1 MPFFPQSNRP
11 ARPDLAIKRHAPTTG
26 GGPAPLRS
34 ESVGSFERHAINAP
48 CRIEMQ
54 STTYAEIYADMPTLY
69 LDTPAS
75 AKSSLVRAP
84 TKAFR
89 PGMLEP

>member
-1 MPFFPQSNRP
+1 VVLDRP
-11 ARPDLAIKRHAPTTG
+11 ALWHLDAAR
-26 GGPAPLRS
+26 GPSTP
-34 ESVGSFERHAINAP
+34 SFERHAINAP